1 MPPEAPPEAI
11 VRLIEVSRSIT
22 AVLDQDEL
30 LQKILASAV
39 LFTGAERGFLILID
53 PQVKSPE
60 ESLRVKAVHRM
71 DATELDEEDFTPSKK
86 SILHALR
93 TRQRVDRQNAL
104 DEADPSRSVEL
115 YGLRSILIEPM
126 IVQERLIGLIY
137 LDSRITSRFSADHK
151 EILPS
156 FVAQAA
162 ICVENARLI
171 HEREEAL
178 KEQHRE
184 QVHSREM
191 EAWSAAMSAFVS
203 IASHDLKG
211 PLTVLKNG
219 IFLLRRLSP
228 SPEAA
233 QLLDDMEGSLK
244 RAIRLVETYLDA
256 TALFEER
263 ALDLSATPVE
273 LKTAIEQEVEFSRSK
288 LAENR
293 RALYPITVEVP
304 DDLKVHGDP
313 NRLEQVFGNLLDNA
327 IKYSPGG
334 TPITVRAQAQGDE
347 ILVEVID
354 SGPGIAPE
362 RQPRLFERFVRGET
376 GTARG
381 TGLGLWIVRSLLASM
396 GGSIELESQP
406 GKGSTFRIR
415 LRRA

>member
-1 MPPEAPPEAI
+1 MAPEAPPEAV

-39 LFTGAERGFLILID
+39 LFTGAERGSLILAD
-53 PQVKSPE
+53 PDSPE
-60 ESLRVKAVHRM
+60 ESYRVKAVHRM
-71 DATELDEEDFTPSKK
+71 DATELDEEEFTPSKK

-126 IVQERLIGLIY
+126 IVQERMIGLIY
-137 LDSRITSRFSADHK
+137 LDSRITSRFSAGSK

-162 ICVENARLI
+162 ICVENSRLI

-219 IFLLRRLSP
+219 IFLLRRLNP
-228 SPEAA
+228 SPDAVHV
-233 QLLDDMEGSLK
+233 LDDMEGSLK

-263 ALDLSATPVE
+263 ALEVSSTPVE
-273 LKTAIEQEVEFSRSK
+273 LKSAIEQEVEFSRSK

-304 DDLKVHGDP
+304 GDLRVHGDP
-313 NRLEQVFGNLLDNA
+313 NRLEQVLGNLLDNA

-334 TPITVRAQAQGDE
+334 TPITVRAQAEGDQV
-347 ILVEVID
+347 LVEVID

-376 GTARG
+376 GNARG

-415 LRRA
+415 LKKA

>member
-1 MPPEAPPEAI
+1 MAPEAPPEAV

-39 LFTGAERGFLILID
+39 LFTGAERGFVILID
-53 PQVKSPE
+53 SRVKSPE

-71 DATELDEEDFTPSKK
+71 DATELDEEEFTPSKK

-137 LDSRITSRFSADHK
+137 LDSRITSRFSAGHK

-191 EAWSAAMSAFVS
+191 EA
-203 IASHDLKG
+203 
-211 PLTVLKNG
+211 
-219 IFLLRRLSP
+219 
-228 SPEAA
+228 
-233 QLLDDMEGSLK
+233 
-244 RAIRLVETYLDA
+244 
-256 TALFEER
+256 
-263 ALDLSATPVE
+263 
-273 LKTAIEQEVEFSRSK
+273 
-288 LAENR
+288 
-293 RALYPITVEVP
+293 
-304 DDLKVHGDP
+304 
-313 NRLEQVFGNLLDNA
+313 
-327 IKYSPGG
+327 
-334 TPITVRAQAQGDE
+334 
-347 ILVEVID
+347 
-354 SGPGIAPE
+354 
-362 RQPRLFERFVRGET
+362 
-376 GTARG
+376 
-381 TGLGLWIVRSLLASM
+381 
-396 GGSIELESQP
+396 
-406 GKGSTFRIR
+406 
-415 LRRA
+415 

>member
-1 MPPEAPPEAI
+1 MAPEAPPEAV

-39 LFTGAERGFLILID
+39 LFTGAERGSLILAD
-53 PQVKSPE
+53 PDSPE
-60 ESLRVKAVHRM
+60 ESYRVKAVHRM
-71 DATELDEEDFTPSKK
+71 DATELDEEEFTPSKK

-126 IVQERLIGLIY
+126 IVQERMIGLIY
-137 LDSRITSRFSADHK
+137 LDSRITSRFSAGSK

-162 ICVENARLI
+162 ICVENSRLI
-171 HEREEAL
+171 NEREEAL

-219 IFLLRRLSP
+219 IFLLRRLNP
-228 SPEAA
+228 SPDAVHV
-233 QLLDDMEGSLK
+233 LDDMEGSLK

-263 ALDLSATPVE
+263 ALEVSSTPVE
-273 LKTAIEQEVEFSRSK
+273 LKSAIEQEVEFSRSK

-304 DDLKVHGDP
+304 GDLRVHGDP
-313 NRLEQVFGNLLDNA
+313 NRLEQVLGNLLDNA

-334 TPITVRAQAQGDE
+334 TPITVRAQAEGDQV
-347 ILVEVID
+347 LVEVID

-376 GTARG
+376 GNARG

-415 LRRA
+415 LKKA